1 MHKWFYKGK
10 KLILNNLEIQHTPV
24 MVPEI
29 LKGLNV
35 SPGGRYI
42 DCTLGEGGHTKSIL
56 EASNPGGEVL
66 GIDADHEA
74 IEVSKTRLEKYDDRF
89 IFSNNNFNEIRKIA
103 MKSNFIPCHGILFDL
118 GVSSLQLDK
127 ESRGFSFRRKAPLDM
142 RFSVNQTLT
151 AEEVINTFSESEIAD
166 ILYNFGEERRSRKIA
181 NIIVQNRPIKDADEL
196 SNLIKTNLKRTN
208 FKINPSTKT
217 FQALRI
223 YINEELNSLS
233 KALEQSLEVVGVGGR
248 IAVISYHSL
257 EDRIVK
263 NFFRNESK
271 YCICLPNITEC
282 DCGHIPKIKIINK
295 KPIIPSQNEIDSNK
309 RSRSAKLRVVERI

>member
-1 MHKWFYKGK
+1 M
-10 KLILNNLEIQHTPV
+10 I
-24 MVPEI
+24 PEV
-29 LKGLNV
+29 LKFLNV
-35 SPGGRYI
+35 TSGGRYI
-42 DCTLGEGGHTKSIL
+42 DCTLGEGGHTKTIL
-56 EASNPGGEVL
+56 NASEPGGEVL

-74 IEVSKTRLEKYDDRF
+74 IEVSKSRLESYGERF
-89 IFSNNNFNEIRKIA
+89 IYSNNNFKELRKVA

-142 RFSVNQTLT
+142 RFSINQTLT
-151 AEEVINTFSESEIAD
+151 AEDVINTFSESEIAD
-166 ILYNFGEERRSRKIA
+166 ILFQFGEERRSRKIA
-181 NIIVQNRPIKDADEL
+181 KLIVDNRPIKNADEL
-196 SNLIKTNLKRTN
+196 SDLIKTNLRQTN
-208 FKINPSTKT
+208 YKINPSTKT

-233 KALEQSLEVVGVGGR
+233 KALEQAIEIVGVGGR

-263 NFFRNESK
+263 NFFKKESK
-271 YCICLPNITEC
+271 YCICPPNITEC
-282 DCGHIPKIKIINK
+282 ECGHIPKIKIITK
-295 KPIIPSQNEIDSNK
+295 KPVVPSHNEIESNR

>member
-1 MHKWFYKGK
+1 M
-10 KLILNNLEIQHTPV
+10 ILNNLEIQHTPV

>member
-1 MHKWFYKGK
+1 M
-10 KLILNNLEIQHTPV
+10 ILKNIDIQHIPV

-29 LKGLNV
+29 LKYLEV
-35 SPGGRYI
+35 SSGGRYI
-42 DCTLGEGGHTKSIL
+42 DCTLGEGGHTKSLL

-74 IEVSKTRLEKYDDRF
+74 IEVSKNRLEEYGERF
-89 IFSNNNFNEIRKIA
+89 IYDNSNFKNIKKIA
-103 MKSNFIPCHGILFDL
+103 MKSKFVPCHGILFDL

-142 RFSVNQTLT
+142 RFSINQTLT
-151 AEEVINTFSESEIAD
+151 AQDVLNTFSESEISD
-166 ILYNFGEERRSRKIA
+166 ILYQYGEERQSRKIA
-181 NIIVQNRPIKDADEL
+181 KLIIENRPLSNADEL
-196 SNLIKTNLKRTN
+196 SDLIKKNIRQTNY
-208 FKINPSTKT
+208 KINPSTKT

-233 KALEQSLEVVGVGGR
+233 QALEQSLEILGVGGR
-248 IAVISYHSL
+248 MAVISYHSL

-263 NFFRNESK
+263 NFFKKESK
-271 YCICLPNITEC
+271 YCICPPNIPEC
-282 DCGHIPKIKIINK
+282 DCGHFPKLKIITK
-295 KPIIPSQNEIDSNK
+295 KPVSPSQSEIDANK

>member
-1 MHKWFYKGK
+1 MKN
-10 KLILNNLEIQHTPV
+10 IDIQHIPV

-29 LKGLNV
+29 LKYLEV
-35 SPGGRYI
+35 SSGGRYI
-42 DCTLGEGGHTKSIL
+42 DCTLGEGGHTKSLL

-74 IEVSKTRLEKYDDRF
+74 IEVSKNRLEEYGERF
-89 IFSNNNFNEIRKIA
+89 IYDNSNFKNIKKIA
-103 MKSNFIPCHGILFDL
+103 MKSKFVPCHGILFDL

-142 RFSVNQTLT
+142 RFSINQTLT
-151 AEEVINTFSESEIAD
+151 AQDVLNTFSESEISD
-166 ILYNFGEERRSRKIA
+166 ILYQYGEERQSRKIA
-181 NIIVQNRPIKDADEL
+181 KLIIENRPLSNADEL
-196 SNLIKTNLKRTN
+196 SDLIKKNIRQTNY
-208 FKINPSTKT
+208 KINPSTKT

-233 KALEQSLEVVGVGGR
+233 QALEQSLEILGVGGR
-248 IAVISYHSL
+248 MAVISYHSL

-263 NFFRNESK
+263 NFFKKESK
-271 YCICLPNITEC
+271 YCICPPNIPEC
-282 DCGHIPKIKIINK
+282 DCEHFPKLKIVTK
-295 KPIIPSQNEIDSNK
+295 KPVSPSQSEIDANK

>member
-1 MHKWFYKGK
+1 
-10 KLILNNLEIQHTPV
+10 

-29 LKGLNV
+29 LKYLEV
-35 SPGGRYI
+35 SSGGRYI
-42 DCTLGEGGHTKSIL
+42 DCTLGEGGHTKSLL

-74 IEVSKTRLEKYDDRF
+74 IEVSKNRLEEYGERF
-89 IFSNNNFNEIRKIA
+89 IYDNSNFKNIKKIA
-103 MKSNFIPCHGILFDL
+103 MKSKFVPCHGILFDL

-142 RFSVNQTLT
+142 RFSINQTLT
-151 AEEVINTFSESEIAD
+151 AQDVLNTFSESEISD
-166 ILYNFGEERRSRKIA
+166 ILYQYGEERQSRKIA
-181 NIIVQNRPIKDADEL
+181 KLIIENRPLSNADEL
-196 SNLIKTNLKRTN
+196 SDLIKKNIRQTNY
-208 FKINPSTKT
+208 KINPSTKT

-233 KALEQSLEVVGVGGR
+233 QALEQSLEILGVGGR
-248 IAVISYHSL
+248 MAVISYHSL

-263 NFFRNESK
+263 NFFKKESK
-271 YCICLPNITEC
+271 YCICPPNIPKC
-282 DCGHIPKIKIINK
+282 DCGHFPKLKIITK
-295 KPIIPSQNEIDSNK
+295 KPVSPSQSEIDANK

>member
-1 MHKWFYKGK
+1 
-10 KLILNNLEIQHTPV
+10 

-29 LKGLNV
+29 LKYLEV
-35 SPGGRYI
+35 SSGGRYI
-42 DCTLGEGGHTKSIL
+42 DCTLGEGGHTKSLL

-74 IEVSKTRLEKYDDRF
+74 IEVSKNRLEEYGERF
-89 IFSNNNFNEIRKIA
+89 IYDNSNFKNIKKIA
-103 MKSNFIPCHGILFDL
+103 MKSKFVPCHGILFDL

-142 RFSVNQTLT
+142 RFSINQTLT
-151 AEEVINTFSESEIAD
+151 AQDVLNTFSESEISD
-166 ILYNFGEERRSRKIA
+166 ILYQYGEERQSRKIA
-181 NIIVQNRPIKDADEL
+181 KLIIENRPLSNADEL
-196 SNLIKTNLKRTN
+196 SDLIKKNIRQTNY
-208 FKINPSTKT
+208 KINPSTKT

-233 KALEQSLEVVGVGGR
+233 QALEQSLEILGVGGR
-248 IAVISYHSL
+248 MAVISYHSL

-263 NFFRNESK
+263 NFFKKESK
-271 YCICLPNITEC
+271 YCICPPNIPKC
-282 DCGHIPKIKIINK
+282 DCEHFPKLKIVTK
-295 KPIIPSQNEIDSNK
+295 KPVSPSQSEIDANK

>member
-1 MHKWFYKGK
+1 M
-10 KLILNNLEIQHTPV
+10 ILKNIDIQHIPV

-29 LKGLNV
+29 LKYLEV
-35 SPGGRYI
+35 SSGGRYI
-42 DCTLGEGGHTKSIL
+42 DCTLGEGGHTKSLL

-74 IEVSKTRLEKYDDRF
+74 IEVSKNRLEEYGERF
-89 IFSNNNFNEIRKIA
+89 IYDNSNFKNIKKIA
-103 MKSNFIPCHGILFDL
+103 MKSKFVPCHGILFDL

-142 RFSVNQTLT
+142 RFSINQTLT
-151 AEEVINTFSESEIAD
+151 AKDVLNTFSESEISD
-166 ILYNFGEERRSRKIA
+166 ILYQYGEERQSRKIA
-181 NIIVQNRPIKDADEL
+181 KLIIENRPLSNADEL
-196 SNLIKTNLKRTN
+196 SDLIKKNIRQTNY
-208 FKINPSTKT
+208 KINPSTKT

-233 KALEQSLEVVGVGGR
+233 QALEQSLEILGVGGR
-248 IAVISYHSL
+248 MAVISYHSL

-263 NFFRNESK
+263 NFFKKESK
-271 YCICLPNITEC
+271 YCICPPNIPEC
-282 DCGHIPKIKIINK
+282 DCGHFPKLKIITK
-295 KPIIPSQNEIDSNK
+295 KPVSPSQSEIDANK

>member
-1 MHKWFYKGK
+1 
-10 KLILNNLEIQHTPV
+10 

-29 LKGLNV
+29 LKYLEV
-35 SPGGRYI
+35 SSGGRYI
-42 DCTLGEGGHTKSIL
+42 DCTLGEGGHTKSLL

-74 IEVSKTRLEKYDDRF
+74 IEVSKNRLEEYGERF
-89 IFSNNNFNEIRKIA
+89 IYENSNFKNIKKIA
-103 MKSNFIPCHGILFDL
+103 MKSKFVPCHGILFDL

-142 RFSVNQTLT
+142 RFSINQTLT
-151 AEEVINTFSESEIAD
+151 AQDVLNTFSESEISD
-166 ILYNFGEERRSRKIA
+166 ILYQYGEERQSRKIA
-181 NIIVQNRPIKDADEL
+181 KLIIENRPLSNADEL
-196 SNLIKTNLKRTN
+196 SDLIKKNIRQTNY
-208 FKINPSTKT
+208 KINPSTKT

-233 KALEQSLEVVGVGGR
+233 QALEQSLEILGVGGR
-248 IAVISYHSL
+248 MAVISYHSL

-263 NFFRNESK
+263 NFFKKESK
-271 YCICLPNITEC
+271 YCICPPNIPEC
-282 DCGHIPKIKIINK
+282 DCEHFPKLKIVTK
-295 KPIIPSQNEIDSNK
+295 KPVSPSQSEIDANK

>member
-1 MHKWFYKGK
+1 
-10 KLILNNLEIQHTPV
+10 

-29 LKGLNV
+29 LKYLEV
-35 SPGGRYI
+35 SSGGRYI
-42 DCTLGEGGHTKSIL
+42 DCTLGEGGHTKSLL

-74 IEVSKTRLEKYDDRF
+74 IEVSKNRLEEYGERF
-89 IFSNNNFNEIRKIA
+89 IYDNSNFKNIKKIA
-103 MKSNFIPCHGILFDL
+103 MKSKFVPCHGILFDL

-142 RFSVNQTLT
+142 RFSINQTLT
-151 AEEVINTFSESEIAD
+151 AQDVLNTFSESEISD
-166 ILYNFGEERRSRKIA
+166 ILYQYGEERQSRKIA
-181 NIIVQNRPIKDADEL
+181 KLIIENRPLSNADEL
-196 SNLIKTNLKRTN
+196 SDLIKKNIRQTNY
-208 FKINPSTKT
+208 KINPSTKT

-233 KALEQSLEVVGVGGR
+233 QALEQSLEILGVGGR
-248 IAVISYHSL
+248 MAVISYHSI

-263 NFFRNESK
+263 NFFKKESK
-271 YCICLPNITEC
+271 YCICPPNIPKC
-282 DCGHIPKIKIINK
+282 DCGHFPKLKIITK
-295 KPIIPSQNEIDSNK
+295 KPVSPSQSEIEANK

>member
-1 MHKWFYKGK
+1 
-10 KLILNNLEIQHTPV
+10 

-271 YCICLPNITEC
+271 YCICLPNITIC
-282 DCGHIPKIKIINK
+282 DCGHVPKIKIINK

>member
-1 MHKWFYKGK
+1 
-10 KLILNNLEIQHTPV
+10 

-29 LKGLNV
+29 LKYLEV
-35 SPGGRYI
+35 SSGGRYI
-42 DCTLGEGGHTKSIL
+42 DCTLGEGGHTKSLL

-74 IEVSKTRLEKYDDRF
+74 IEVSKNRLEEYGERF
-89 IFSNNNFNEIRKIA
+89 IYDNSNFKNIKKIA
-103 MKSNFIPCHGILFDL
+103 MKSKFVPCHGILFDL

-142 RFSVNQTLT
+142 RFSINQTLT
-151 AEEVINTFSESEIAD
+151 AQDVLNTFSESEISD
-166 ILYNFGEERRSRKIA
+166 ILYQYGEERQSRKIA
-181 NIIVQNRPIKDADEL
+181 KLIIENRPLSNADEL
-196 SNLIKTNLKRTN
+196 SDLIKKNIRQTNY
-208 FKINPSTKT
+208 KINPSTKT

-233 KALEQSLEVVGVGGR
+233 QALEQSLEILGVGGR
-248 IAVISYHSL
+248 MAVISYHSL

-263 NFFRNESK
+263 NFFKKESK
-271 YCICLPNITEC
+271 YCICPPNIPEC
-282 DCGHIPKIKIINK
+282 DCEHFPKLKIITK
-295 KPIIPSQNEIDSNK
+295 KPVSPSQSEIEANK

>member
-1 MHKWFYKGK
+1 M
-10 KLILNNLEIQHTPV
+10 ILNNLEIQHTPV

-127 ESRGFSFRRKAPLDM
+127 
-142 RFSVNQTLT
+142 NQEVSHS
-151 AEEVINTFSESEIAD
+151 EE
-166 ILYNFGEERRSRKIA
+166 
-181 NIIVQNRPIKDADEL
+181 
-196 SNLIKTNLKRTN
+196 
-208 FKINPSTKT
+208 
-217 FQALRI
+217 
-223 YINEELNSLS
+223 
-233 KALEQSLEVVGVGGR
+233 
-248 IAVISYHSL
+248 
-257 EDRIVK
+257 
-263 NFFRNESK
+263 
-271 YCICLPNITEC
+271 
-282 DCGHIPKIKIINK
+282 
-295 KPIIPSQNEIDSNK
+295 
-309 RSRSAKLRVVERI
+309 KLL

>member
-1 MHKWFYKGK
+1 
-10 KLILNNLEIQHTPV
+10 

-29 LKGLNV
+29 LKYLEV
-35 SPGGRYI
+35 SSGGRYI
-42 DCTLGEGGHTKSIL
+42 DCTLGEGGHTKSLL

-74 IEVSKTRLEKYDDRF
+74 IEVSKNRLEEYGERF
-89 IFSNNNFNEIRKIA
+89 IYENSNFKNIKKIA
-103 MKSNFIPCHGILFDL
+103 MKSKFVPCHGILFDL

-142 RFSVNQTLT
+142 RFSINQTLT
-151 AEEVINTFSESEIAD
+151 AQDVLNTFSESEISD
-166 ILYNFGEERRSRKIA
+166 ILYQYGEERQSRKIA
-181 NIIVQNRPIKDADEL
+181 KLIIENRPLSNADEL
-196 SNLIKTNLKRTN
+196 SDLIKKNIRQTNY
-208 FKINPSTKT
+208 KINPSTKT

-233 KALEQSLEVVGVGGR
+233 QALEQSLEILGVGGR
-248 IAVISYHSL
+248 MAVISYHSL

-263 NFFRNESK
+263 NFFKKESK
-271 YCICLPNITEC
+271 YCICPPNIPEC
-282 DCGHIPKIKIINK
+282 DCGHFPKLKIITK
-295 KPIIPSQNEIDSNK
+295 KPVSPSQSEIEANK

>member
-1 MHKWFYKGK
+1 
-10 KLILNNLEIQHTPV
+10 

-29 LKGLNV
+29 LKYLEV
-35 SPGGRYI
+35 SSGGRYI
-42 DCTLGEGGHTKSIL
+42 DCTLGEGGHTKSLL

-74 IEVSKTRLEKYDDRF
+74 IEVSKNRLEEYGERF
-89 IFSNNNFNEIRKIA
+89 IYDNSNFKNIKKIA
-103 MKSNFIPCHGILFDL
+103 MKSKFVPCHGILFDL

-142 RFSVNQTLT
+142 RFSINQTLT
-151 AEEVINTFSESEIAD
+151 AQDVLNTFSESEISD
-166 ILYNFGEERRSRKIA
+166 ILYQYGEERQSRKIA
-181 NIIVQNRPIKDADEL
+181 KLIIENRPLSNADEL
-196 SNLIKTNLKRTN
+196 SDLIKKNIRQTNY
-208 FKINPSTKT
+208 KINPSTKT

-233 KALEQSLEVVGVGGR
+233 QALEQSLEILGVGGR
-248 IAVISYHSL
+248 MAVISYHSL

-263 NFFRNESK
+263 NFFKKESK
-271 YCICLPNITEC
+271 YCICPPNIPEC
-282 DCGHIPKIKIINK
+282 DCGHFPKLKIITK
-295 KPIIPSQNEIDSNK
+295 KPVSPSQSEIDVNK

>member
-1 MHKWFYKGK
+1 
-10 KLILNNLEIQHTPV
+10 LILNNLEIQHTPV

-223 YINEELNSLS
+223 YINEELNSLT

-271 YCICLPNITEC
+271 YCICLPNVTEC
-282 DCGHIPKIKIINK
+282 DCGHTPKIKIINK

>member
-1 MHKWFYKGK
+1 
-10 KLILNNLEIQHTPV
+10 

-29 LKGLNV
+29 LKYLEV
-35 SPGGRYI
+35 SSGGRYI
-42 DCTLGEGGHTKSIL
+42 DCTLGEGGHTKSLL

-74 IEVSKTRLEKYDDRF
+74 IEVSKNRLEEYGERF
-89 IFSNNNFNEIRKIA
+89 IYENSNFKNIKKIA
-103 MKSNFIPCHGILFDL
+103 MKSKFVPCHGILFDL

-142 RFSVNQTLT
+142 RFSINQTLT
-151 AEEVINTFSESEIAD
+151 AQDVLNTFSESEISD
-166 ILYNFGEERRSRKIA
+166 ILYQYGEERQSRKIA
-181 NIIVQNRPIKDADEL
+181 KLIIENRPLSNADEL
-196 SNLIKTNLKRTN
+196 SDLIKKNIRQTNY
-208 FKINPSTKT
+208 KINPSTKT

-233 KALEQSLEVVGVGGR
+233 QALEQSLEILGVGGR
-248 IAVISYHSL
+248 MAVISYHSL

-263 NFFRNESK
+263 NFFKKESK
-271 YCICLPNITEC
+271 YCICPPNIPKC
-282 DCGHIPKIKIINK
+282 DCGHFPKLKIITK
-295 KPIIPSQNEIDSNK
+295 KPVSPSQSEIEANK

>member
-1 MHKWFYKGK
+1 M
-10 KLILNNLEIQHTPV
+10 ILKNIDIQHIPV

-29 LKGLNV
+29 LKFLEV
-35 SPGGRYI
+35 SSGGRYI
-42 DCTLGEGGHTKSIL
+42 DCTLGEGGHSKSLL

-74 IEVSKTRLEKYDDRF
+74 IEVSKNRLEEYGERF
-89 IFSNNNFNEIRKIA
+89 IYDNSNFKNIKKIA
-103 MKSNFIPCHGILFDL
+103 MKSKFVPCHGILFDL

-142 RFSVNQTLT
+142 RFSINQTLT
-151 AEEVINTFSESEIAD
+151 AKDVLNTFSESEISD
-166 ILYNFGEERRSRKIA
+166 ILYQYGEERQSRKIA
-181 NIIVQNRPIKDADEL
+181 KLIIENRPLSNADEL
-196 SNLIKTNLKRTN
+196 SDLIKKNIRQTNY
-208 FKINPSTKT
+208 KINPSTKT

-233 KALEQSLEVVGVGGR
+233 QALEQSLEILGVGGR
-248 IAVISYHSL
+248 MAVISYHSL

-263 NFFRNESK
+263 NFFKKESK
-271 YCICLPNITEC
+271 YCICPPNIPEC
-282 DCGHIPKIKIINK
+282 DCGHFPKLKIITK
-295 KPIIPSQNEIDSNK
+295 KPVSPSQSEIDANK

>member
-1 MHKWFYKGK
+1 M
-10 KLILNNLEIQHTPV
+10 ILKNIDIQHIPV

-29 LKGLNV
+29 LKYLEV
-35 SPGGRYI
+35 SSGGRYI
-42 DCTLGEGGHTKSIL
+42 DCTLGEGGHTKSLL

-74 IEVSKTRLEKYDDRF
+74 IEVSKNRLEEYGERF
-89 IFSNNNFNEIRKIA
+89 IYDNSNFKNIKKIA
-103 MKSNFIPCHGILFDL
+103 MKSKFVPCHGILFDL

-142 RFSVNQTLT
+142 RFSINQTLT
-151 AEEVINTFSESEIAD
+151 AKDVLNTFSESEISD
-166 ILYNFGEERRSRKIA
+166 ILYQYGEERQSRKIA
-181 NIIVQNRPIKDADEL
+181 KLIIENRPLSNADEL
-196 SNLIKTNLKRTN
+196 SDLIKKNIRQTNY
-208 FKINPSTKT
+208 KINPSTKT

-233 KALEQSLEVVGVGGR
+233 QALEQSLEILGVGGR
-248 IAVISYHSL
+248 MAVISYHSL

-263 NFFRNESK
+263 NFFKKESK
-271 YCICLPNITEC
+271 YCICPPNIPKC
-282 DCGHIPKIKIINK
+282 DCGHFPKLKIITK
-295 KPIIPSQNEIDSNK
+295 KPVSPSQSEIEANK

>member
-1 MHKWFYKGK
+1 
-10 KLILNNLEIQHTPV
+10 

-29 LKGLNV
+29 LKYLEV
-35 SPGGRYI
+35 SSGGRYI
-42 DCTLGEGGHTKSIL
+42 DCTLGEGGHTKSLL

-74 IEVSKTRLEKYDDRF
+74 IEVSKNRLEEYGERF
-89 IFSNNNFNEIRKIA
+89 IYDNSNFKNIKKIA
-103 MKSNFIPCHGILFDL
+103 MKSKFVPCHGILFDL

-142 RFSVNQTLT
+142 RFSINQTLT
-151 AEEVINTFSESEIAD
+151 AQDVLNTFSESEISD
-166 ILYNFGEERRSRKIA
+166 ILYQYGEERQSRKIA
-181 NIIVQNRPIKDADEL
+181 KLIIENRPLSNADEL
-196 SNLIKTNLKRTN
+196 SDLIKKNIRQTNY
-208 FKINPSTKT
+208 KINPSTKT

-233 KALEQSLEVVGVGGR
+233 QALEQSLEILGVGGR
-248 IAVISYHSL
+248 MAVISYHSL

-263 NFFRNESK
+263 NFFKKESK
-271 YCICLPNITEC
+271 YCICPPNIPEC
-282 DCGHIPKIKIINK
+282 DCEHFPKLKIITK
-295 KPIIPSQNEIDSNK
+295 KPVSPSQSEIDANK

>member
-1 MHKWFYKGK
+1 M
-10 KLILNNLEIQHTPV
+10 ILNNLEIQHTPV

-181 NIIVQNRPIKDADEL
+181 NIIVQNRPIKYADEL

>member
-1 MHKWFYKGK
+1 
-10 KLILNNLEIQHTPV
+10 LILKNIDIQHIPV

-29 LKGLNV
+29 LKYLEV
-35 SPGGRYI
+35 SSGGRYI
-42 DCTLGEGGHTKSIL
+42 DCTLGEGGHTKSLL

-74 IEVSKTRLEKYDDRF
+74 IEVSKNRLEEYGERF
-89 IFSNNNFNEIRKIA
+89 IYDNSNFKNIKKIA
-103 MKSNFIPCHGILFDL
+103 MKSKFVPCHGILFDL

-142 RFSVNQTLT
+142 RFSINQTLT
-151 AEEVINTFSESEIAD
+151 AQDVLNTFSESEISD
-166 ILYNFGEERRSRKIA
+166 ILYQYGEERQSRKIA
-181 NIIVQNRPIKDADEL
+181 KLIIENRPLSNADEL
-196 SNLIKTNLKRTN
+196 SDLIKKNIRQTNY
-208 FKINPSTKT
+208 KINPSTKT

-233 KALEQSLEVVGVGGR
+233 QALEQSLEILGVGGR
-248 IAVISYHSL
+248 MAVISYHSL

-263 NFFRNESK
+263 NFFKKESK
-271 YCICLPNITEC
+271 YCICPPNIPKC
-282 DCGHIPKIKIINK
+282 DCEHFPKLKIVTK
-295 KPIIPSQNEIDSNK
+295 KPVSPSQSEIDANK

>member
-1 MHKWFYKGK
+1 
-10 KLILNNLEIQHTPV
+10 LILKNIDIQHIPV

-29 LKGLNV
+29 LKYLEV
-35 SPGGRYI
+35 SSGGRYI
-42 DCTLGEGGHTKSIL
+42 DCTLGEGGHTKSLL

-74 IEVSKTRLEKYDDRF
+74 IEVSKNRLEEYGERF
-89 IFSNNNFNEIRKIA
+89 IYDNSNFKNIKKIA
-103 MKSNFIPCHGILFDL
+103 MKSRFVPCHGILFDL

-142 RFSVNQTLT
+142 RFSINQTLT
-151 AEEVINTFSESEIAD
+151 AQDVLNTFSESEISD
-166 ILYNFGEERRSRKIA
+166 ILYQYGEERQSRKIA
-181 NIIVQNRPIKDADEL
+181 KLIIENRPLSNADEL
-196 SNLIKTNLKRTN
+196 SDLIKKNIRQTNY
-208 FKINPSTKT
+208 KINPSTKT

-233 KALEQSLEVVGVGGR
+233 QALEQSLEILEVGGR
-248 IAVISYHSL
+248 MAVISYHSL

-263 NFFRNESK
+263 NFFKKESK
-271 YCICLPNITEC
+271 YCICPPNIPKC
-282 DCGHIPKIKIINK
+282 DCGHFPKLKIITK
-295 KPIIPSQNEIDSNK
+295 KPVSPSQSEIEANK

>member
-1 MHKWFYKGK
+1 M
-10 KLILNNLEIQHTPV
+10 ILKNIDIQHIPV

-29 LKGLNV
+29 LKYLEV
-35 SPGGRYI
+35 SSGGRYI
-42 DCTLGEGGHTKSIL
+42 DCTLGEGGHTKSLL

-74 IEVSKTRLEKYDDRF
+74 IEVSKNRLEEYGERF
-89 IFSNNNFNEIRKIA
+89 IYDNSNFKNIKKIA
-103 MKSNFIPCHGILFDL
+103 MKSKFVPCHGILFDL

-142 RFSVNQTLT
+142 RFSINQTLT
-151 AEEVINTFSESEIAD
+151 AQDVLNTFSESEISD
-166 ILYNFGEERRSRKIA
+166 ILYQYGEERQSRKIA
-181 NIIVQNRPIKDADEL
+181 KLIIENRPLSNADEL
-196 SNLIKTNLKRTN
+196 SDLIKKNIRQTNY
-208 FKINPSTKT
+208 KINPSTKT

-233 KALEQSLEVVGVGGR
+233 QALEQSLEILGVGGR
-248 IAVISYHSL
+248 MAVISYHSL

-263 NFFRNESK
+263 NFFKKESK
-271 YCICLPNITEC
+271 YCICPPNIPEC
-282 DCGHIPKIKIINK
+282 DCEHFPKLKIITK
-295 KPIIPSQNEIDSNK
+295 KPVSPSQSEIDANK

>member
-1 MHKWFYKGK
+1 
-10 KLILNNLEIQHTPV
+10 

-29 LKGLNV
+29 LKYLEV
-35 SPGGRYI
+35 SSGGRYI
-42 DCTLGEGGHTKSIL
+42 DCTLGEGGHTKSLL

-74 IEVSKTRLEKYDDRF
+74 IEVSKNRLEEYGERF
-89 IFSNNNFNEIRKIA
+89 IYENSNFKNIKKIA
-103 MKSNFIPCHGILFDL
+103 MKSKFVPCHGILFDL

-142 RFSVNQTLT
+142 RFSINQTLT
-151 AEEVINTFSESEIAD
+151 AQDVLNTFSESEISD
-166 ILYNFGEERRSRKIA
+166 ILYQYGEERQSRKIA
-181 NIIVQNRPIKDADEL
+181 KLIIENRPLSNADEL
-196 SNLIKTNLKRTN
+196 SDLIKKNIRQTNY
-208 FKINPSTKT
+208 KINPSTKT

-233 KALEQSLEVVGVGGR
+233 QALEQSLEILGVGGR
-248 IAVISYHSL
+248 MAVISYHSL

-263 NFFRNESK
+263 NFFKKESK
-271 YCICLPNITEC
+271 YCICPPNIPEC
-282 DCGHIPKIKIINK
+282 DCEHFPKLKIVTK
-295 KPIIPSQNEIDSNK
+295 KPVSPSQSEIEANK

>member
-1 MHKWFYKGK
+1 M
-10 KLILNNLEIQHTPV
+10 ILKNIDIQHIPV

-29 LKGLNV
+29 LKYLEV
-35 SPGGRYI
+35 SSGGRYI
-42 DCTLGEGGHTKSIL
+42 DCTLGEGGHTKSLL

-74 IEVSKTRLEKYDDRF
+74 IEVSKNRLEEYGERF
-89 IFSNNNFNEIRKIA
+89 IYDNSNFKNIKKIA
-103 MKSNFIPCHGILFDL
+103 MKSKFVPCHGILFDL

-142 RFSVNQTLT
+142 RFSINQTLT
-151 AEEVINTFSESEIAD
+151 AQDVLNTFSESEISD
-166 ILYNFGEERRSRKIA
+166 ILYQYGEERQSRKIA
-181 NIIVQNRPIKDADEL
+181 KLIIENRPLSNADEL
-196 SNLIKTNLKRTN
+196 SDLIKKNIRQTNY
-208 FKINPSTKT
+208 KINPSTKT

-233 KALEQSLEVVGVGGR
+233 QALEQSLEILGVGGR
-248 IAVISYHSL
+248 MAVISYHSL

-263 NFFRNESK
+263 NFFKKESK
-271 YCICLPNITEC
+271 YCICPPNIPKC
-282 DCGHIPKIKIINK
+282 DCEHFPKLKIVTK
-295 KPIIPSQNEIDSNK
+295 KPVSPSQSEIDANK

>member
-1 MHKWFYKGK
+1 
-10 KLILNNLEIQHTPV
+10 LILKNLEIQHTPV

-29 LKGLNV
+29 LKFLNV
-35 SPGGRYI
+35 TSGGRYI
-42 DCTLGEGGHTKSIL
+42 DCTLGEGGHTKNIL

-74 IEVSKTRLEKYDDRF
+74 IEVSKTRLEIFGERF
-89 IFSNNNFNEIRKIA
+89 ICSNNNFKEIRKVA

-142 RFSVNQTLT
+142 RFSINQTLT
-151 AEEVINTFSESEIAD
+151 AEEVINRFSESEIAD
-166 ILYNFGEERRSRKIA
+166 ILFHYGEERRSRKIA
-181 NIIVQNRPIKDADEL
+181 KLIVENRPLKNADEL
-196 SNLIKTNLKRTN
+196 SDLIKKNVRQTNY
-208 FKINPSTKT
+208 KINPSTKT

-223 YINEELNSLS
+223 YINEELNALS
-233 KALEQSLEVVGVGGR
+233 RALDQALEIIGVGGR

-263 NFFRNESK
+263 NLFRKESK
-271 YCICLPNITEC
+271 HCICLPNVQEC
-282 DCGHIPKIKIINK
+282 DCEHTAKIKIITK
-295 KPIIPSQNEIDSNK
+295 KPIIPSDNEIKSNK

>member
-1 MHKWFYKGK
+1 M
-10 KLILNNLEIQHTPV
+10 ILKNIDIQHIPV

-29 LKGLNV
+29 LKYLEV
-35 SPGGRYI
+35 SSGGRYI
-42 DCTLGEGGHTKSIL
+42 DCTLGEGGHTKSLL

-74 IEVSKTRLEKYDDRF
+74 IEVSKNRLEEYGERF
-89 IFSNNNFNEIRKIA
+89 IYENSNFKNIKKIA
-103 MKSNFIPCHGILFDL
+103 MKSKFVPCHGILFDL

-142 RFSVNQTLT
+142 RFSINQTLT
-151 AEEVINTFSESEIAD
+151 AQDVLNTFSESEISD
-166 ILYNFGEERRSRKIA
+166 ILYQYGEERQSRKIA
-181 NIIVQNRPIKDADEL
+181 KLIIENRPLSNADEL
-196 SNLIKTNLKRTN
+196 SDLIKKNIRQTNY
-208 FKINPSTKT
+208 KINPSTKT

-233 KALEQSLEVVGVGGR
+233 QALEQSLEILGVGGR
-248 IAVISYHSL
+248 MAVISYHSL

-263 NFFRNESK
+263 NFFKKESK
-271 YCICLPNITEC
+271 YCICPPNIPEC
-282 DCGHIPKIKIINK
+282 DCGHFPKLKIITK
-295 KPIIPSQNEIDSNK
+295 KPVSPSQSEIDANK

>member
-1 MHKWFYKGK
+1 M
-10 KLILNNLEIQHTPV
+10 ILKNIDIQHIPV

-29 LKGLNV
+29 LKYLEV
-35 SPGGRYI
+35 SSGGRYI
-42 DCTLGEGGHTKSIL
+42 DCTLGEGGHTKSLL

-74 IEVSKTRLEKYDDRF
+74 IEVSKNRLEEYGERF
-89 IFSNNNFNEIRKIA
+89 IYENSNFKNIKKIA
-103 MKSNFIPCHGILFDL
+103 MKSKFVPCHGILFDL

-142 RFSVNQTLT
+142 RFSINQTLT
-151 AEEVINTFSESEIAD
+151 AQDVLNTFSESEISD
-166 ILYNFGEERRSRKIA
+166 ILYQYGEERQSRKIA
-181 NIIVQNRPIKDADEL
+181 KLIIENRPLSNADEL
-196 SNLIKTNLKRTN
+196 SDLIKKNIRQTNY
-208 FKINPSTKT
+208 KINPSTKT

-233 KALEQSLEVVGVGGR
+233 QALEQSLEILEVGGR
-248 IAVISYHSL
+248 MAVISYHSL

-263 NFFRNESK
+263 NFFKKESK
-271 YCICLPNITEC
+271 YCICPPNIPKC
-282 DCGHIPKIKIINK
+282 DCGHFPKLKIITK
-295 KPIIPSQNEIDSNK
+295 KPVSPSQSEIEANK

>member
-1 MHKWFYKGK
+1 M
-10 KLILNNLEIQHTPV
+10 ILKNIDIQHVPV

-29 LKGLNV
+29 LNYLEV
-35 SPGGRYI
+35 TGGRRYI

-74 IEVSKTRLEKYDDRF
+74 IEVSKNRLEKYRERF
-89 IFSNNNFNEIRKIA
+89 RYINSNFKNVKKIA
-103 MKSNFIPCHGILFDL
+103 MKSKFLPCHGIIFDL

-142 RFSVNQTLT
+142 RFSINQTLT
-151 AEEVINTFSESEIAD
+151 AKDVLNTFSESEISD
-166 ILYNFGEERRSRKIA
+166 ILYQYGEERQSRKIA
-181 NIIVQNRPIKDADEL
+181 KLIVENRPLSYSDEL
-196 SNLIKTNLKRTN
+196 SDIIKNNIRQTNY
-208 FKINPSTKT
+208 KINPSTKT

-233 KALEQSLEVVGVGGR
+233 QALEQSLEILGPGGR
-248 IAVISYHSL
+248 MAVISYHSL

-263 NFFRNESK
+263 NFFKRESK
-271 YCICLPNITEC
+271 YCICPPNIQEC
-282 DCGHIPKIKIINK
+282 DCGHTPKLKIITK
-295 KPIIPSQNEIDSNK
+295 KPVSPSQSEVDANK
-309 RSRSAKLRVVERI
+309 RSRSAKLRVIERI

>member
-1 MHKWFYKGK
+1 
-10 KLILNNLEIQHTPV
+10 

-29 LKGLNV
+29 LKYLEV
-35 SPGGRYI
+35 SSGGRYI
-42 DCTLGEGGHTKSIL
+42 DCTLGEGGHTKSLL

-74 IEVSKTRLEKYDDRF
+74 IEVSKNRLEEYGERF
-89 IFSNNNFNEIRKIA
+89 IYENSNFKNIKKIA
-103 MKSNFIPCHGILFDL
+103 MKSKFVPCHGILFDL

-142 RFSVNQTLT
+142 RFSINQTLT
-151 AEEVINTFSESEIAD
+151 AQDVLNTFSESEISD
-166 ILYNFGEERRSRKIA
+166 ILYQYGEERQSRKIA
-181 NIIVQNRPIKDADEL
+181 KLIIENRPLSNADEL
-196 SNLIKTNLKRTN
+196 SDLIKKNIRQTNY
-208 FKINPSTKT
+208 KINPSTKT

-233 KALEQSLEVVGVGGR
+233 QALEQSLEILGVGGR
-248 IAVISYHSL
+248 MAVISYHSL

-263 NFFRNESK
+263 NFFKKESK
-271 YCICLPNITEC
+271 YCICPPNITEC
-282 DCGHIPKIKIINK
+282 DCGHFPKLKIITK
-295 KPIIPSQNEIDSNK
+295 KPVSPSQSEIDANK

>member
-1 MHKWFYKGK
+1 M
-10 KLILNNLEIQHTPV
+10 NNLEIQHTPV

>member
-1 MHKWFYKGK
+1 M
-10 KLILNNLEIQHTPV
+10 ILKNIDIQHIPV

-29 LKGLNV
+29 LKYLEV
-35 SPGGRYI
+35 SSGGRYI
-42 DCTLGEGGHTKSIL
+42 DCTLGEGGHTKSLL

-74 IEVSKTRLEKYDDRF
+74 IEVSKNRLEEYGERF
-89 IFSNNNFNEIRKIA
+89 IYDNSNFKNIKKIA
-103 MKSNFIPCHGILFDL
+103 MKSRFVPCHGILFDL

-142 RFSVNQTLT
+142 RFSINQTLT
-151 AEEVINTFSESEIAD
+151 AQDVLNTFSESEISD
-166 ILYNFGEERRSRKIA
+166 ILYQYGEERQSRKIA
-181 NIIVQNRPIKDADEL
+181 KLIIENRPLSNADEL
-196 SNLIKTNLKRTN
+196 SDLIKKNIRQTNY
-208 FKINPSTKT
+208 KINPSTKT

-233 KALEQSLEVVGVGGR
+233 QALEQSLEILEVGGR
-248 IAVISYHSL
+248 MAVISYHSL

-263 NFFRNESK
+263 NFFKKESK
-271 YCICLPNITEC
+271 YCICPPNIPKC
-282 DCGHIPKIKIINK
+282 DCGHFPKLKIITK
-295 KPIIPSQNEIDSNK
+295 KPVSPSQSEIEANK

>member
-1 MHKWFYKGK
+1 MKN
-10 KLILNNLEIQHTPV
+10 IDIQHIPV

-29 LKGLNV
+29 LKYLEV
-35 SPGGRYI
+35 SSGGRYI
-42 DCTLGEGGHTKSIL
+42 DCTLGEGGHTKSLL

-74 IEVSKTRLEKYDDRF
+74 IEVSKNRLEEYGERF
-89 IFSNNNFNEIRKIA
+89 IYENSNFKNIKKIA
-103 MKSNFIPCHGILFDL
+103 MKSKFVPCHGILFDL

-142 RFSVNQTLT
+142 RFSINQTLT
-151 AEEVINTFSESEIAD
+151 AQDVLNTFSESEISD
-166 ILYNFGEERRSRKIA
+166 ILYQYGEERQSRKIA
-181 NIIVQNRPIKDADEL
+181 KLIIENRPLSNADEL
-196 SNLIKTNLKRTN
+196 SDLIKKNIRQTNY
-208 FKINPSTKT
+208 KINPATKT

-233 KALEQSLEVVGVGGR
+233 QALEQSLEILGVGGR
-248 IAVISYHSL
+248 MAVISYHSL

-263 NFFRNESK
+263 NFFKKESK
-271 YCICLPNITEC
+271 YCICPPNIPEC
-282 DCGHIPKIKIINK
+282 DCGHFPKLKIITK
-295 KPIIPSQNEIDSNK
+295 KPVSPSQSEIEANK

>member
-1 MHKWFYKGK
+1 
-10 KLILNNLEIQHTPV
+10 

-29 LKGLNV
+29 LKYLEV
-35 SPGGRYI
+35 SSGGRYI
-42 DCTLGEGGHTKSIL
+42 DCTLGEGGHTKSLL

-74 IEVSKTRLEKYDDRF
+74 IEVSKNRLEEYGERF
-89 IFSNNNFNEIRKIA
+89 IYDNSNFKNIKKIA
-103 MKSNFIPCHGILFDL
+103 MKSKFVPCHGILFDL

-142 RFSVNQTLT
+142 RFSINQTLT
-151 AEEVINTFSESEIAD
+151 AQDVLNTFSESEISD
-166 ILYNFGEERRSRKIA
+166 ILYQYGEERQSRKIA
-181 NIIVQNRPIKDADEL
+181 KLIIENRPLSNADEL
-196 SNLIKTNLKRTN
+196 SDLIKKNIRQTNY
-208 FKINPSTKT
+208 KINPSTKT

-233 KALEQSLEVVGVGGR
+233 QALEQSLEILGVGGR
-248 IAVISYHSL
+248 MAVISYHSL

-263 NFFRNESK
+263 NFFKKESK
-271 YCICLPNITEC
+271 YCICPPNIPEC
-282 DCGHIPKIKIINK
+282 DCGHFPKLKIITK
-295 KPIIPSQNEIDSNK
+295 KPVSPSQSEIEANK

>member
-1 MHKWFYKGK
+1 
-10 KLILNNLEIQHTPV
+10 

-29 LKGLNV
+29 LKYLEV
-35 SPGGRYI
+35 SSGGRYI
-42 DCTLGEGGHTKSIL
+42 DCTLGEGGHTKSLL

-74 IEVSKTRLEKYDDRF
+74 IEVSKNRLEEYGERF
-89 IFSNNNFNEIRKIA
+89 IYDNSNFKNIKKIA
-103 MKSNFIPCHGILFDL
+103 MKSKFVPCHGILFDL

-142 RFSVNQTLT
+142 RFSINQTLT
-151 AEEVINTFSESEIAD
+151 AKDVLNTFSESEISD
-166 ILYNFGEERRSRKIA
+166 ILYQYGEERQSRKIA
-181 NIIVQNRPIKDADEL
+181 KLIIENRPLSNADEL
-196 SNLIKTNLKRTN
+196 SDLIKKNIRQTNY
-208 FKINPSTKT
+208 KINPSTKT

-233 KALEQSLEVVGVGGR
+233 QALEQSLEILGVGGR
-248 IAVISYHSL
+248 MAVISYHSL

-263 NFFRNESK
+263 NFFKKESK
-271 YCICLPNITEC
+271 YCICPPNIPEC
-282 DCGHIPKIKIINK
+282 DCGHFPKLKIITK
-295 KPIIPSQNEIDSNK
+295 KPVSPSQSEIDANK

>member
-1 MHKWFYKGK
+1 M
-10 KLILNNLEIQHTPV
+10 ILKNIDIQHIPV

-29 LKGLNV
+29 LKYLEV
-35 SPGGRYI
+35 SSGGRYI
-42 DCTLGEGGHTKSIL
+42 DCTLGEGGHTKSLL

-74 IEVSKTRLEKYDDRF
+74 IEVSKNRLEEYGERF
-89 IFSNNNFNEIRKIA
+89 IYDNSNFKNIKKIA
-103 MKSNFIPCHGILFDL
+103 MKSKFVPCHGILFDL

-142 RFSVNQTLT
+142 RFSINQTLT
-151 AEEVINTFSESEIAD
+151 AQDVLNTFSESEISD
-166 ILYNFGEERRSRKIA
+166 ILYQYGEERQSRKIA
-181 NIIVQNRPIKDADEL
+181 KLIIENRPLSNADEL
-196 SNLIKTNLKRTN
+196 SDLIKKNIRQTNYKR
-208 FKINPSTKT
+208 NPSTKT

-233 KALEQSLEVVGVGGR
+233 QALEQSLEILGVGGR
-248 IAVISYHSL
+248 MAVISYHSL

-263 NFFRNESK
+263 NFFKKESK
-271 YCICLPNITEC
+271 YCICPPNIPEC
-282 DCGHIPKIKIINK
+282 DCGHFPKLKIITK
-295 KPIIPSQNEIDSNK
+295 KPVSPSQSEIEANK

>member
-1 MHKWFYKGK
+1 
-10 KLILNNLEIQHTPV
+10 